1 MCGMRPST
9 DPTSNLCL
17 LFVNNIQLFRFHNK
31 LTNQPVA
38 PQQPDSIHELQPDT
52 AQYDSLRRPGRHV
65 AGRPLTIGDIQ
76 KMRKKETKK

>member
-1 MCGMRPST
+1 
-9 DPTSNLCL
+9 
-17 LFVNNIQLFRFHNK
+17 V
-31 LTNQPVA
+31 